1 MPPAPNTATE
11 EPASTFAVF
20 ITAPTPV
27 TTAHPS
33 SAADPSGT
41 SLGIFTKPF
50 SWVSIFSAKPAA
62 SPVMAT
68 ILLPRYGIRG
78 RVPAPRSVAERFLH
92 RLGWPD
98 RHWLQRPQNGR
109 KRTIT

>member
-11 EPASTFAVF
+11 EPASTFAVL

-27 TTAHPS
+27 TTAHPI

-41 SLGIFTKPF
+41 SRGIFTKPF
-50 SWVSIFSAKPAA
+50 SWVSIFSAKPAV
-62 SPVMAT
+62 SPVMPK
-68 ILLPRYGIRG
+68 ILPPRYAIRG
-78 RVPAPRSVAERFLH
+78 RSPAARCVTERLLH

-98 RHWLQRPQNGR
+98 RHWLHRPQN
-109 KRTIT
+109 